1 MENFV
6 NFQEML
12 QLEISPM
19 TGFLENS
26 GYSRNTT
33 WITNLSEN
41 INVWNKLRE
50 QIHG

>member
-33 WITNLSEN
+33 LSEN

-50 QIHG
+50 QIHE